1 MDKRTAL
8 VAVAMTVSA
17 FGSLM
22 SFMSFEFLDAVFF
35 LGLAVLNGWALWLR
49 MQKGRR

>member
-17 FGSLM
+17 FGSL
-22 SFMSFEFLDAVFF
+22 MSFEFLDAVFF